1 MITIDLTMPIQI
13 INILILIVIMNIVLY
28 RPIRTILAEREK
40 RVRGLEKDVEEFT
53 KNARLRLEE
62 FDAKLND
69 ARSRAK
75 AELDQARGEAQAAGA
90 EKLAGIRKEVDN
102 RKAESLAQIQEQIT
116 KAGEELKTQVEGFAS
131 EMAAKVLGRAV

>member
-28 RPIRTILAEREK
+28 RPIRTILAERNK
-40 RVRGLEKDVEEFT
+40 RISGLEKDVEEFN

-62 FDAKLND
+62 FEAKLNA

-75 AELDQARGEAQAAGA
+75 AELDTVRGEAQAGGA
-90 EKLAGIRKEVDN
+90 EKLAAIRQEADGK
-102 RKAESLAQIQEQIT
+102 KTAGLAEIQAQMGQ
-116 KAGEELKTQVEGFAS
+116 AGQELKGQVAEFAAA
-131 EMAAKVLGRAV
+131 MATKIMGRTI